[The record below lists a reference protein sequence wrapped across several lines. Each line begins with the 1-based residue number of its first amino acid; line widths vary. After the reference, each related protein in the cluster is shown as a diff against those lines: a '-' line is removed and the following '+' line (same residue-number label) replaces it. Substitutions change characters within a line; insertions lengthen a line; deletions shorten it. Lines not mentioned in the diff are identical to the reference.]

1 MQATAPDIA
10 LLTSP
15 AQDNMVESIA
25 RILFEMVED
34 GVKARQ
40 LERYRDQDQETVK
53 TKPFIP

>member
-1 MQATAPDIA
+1 MQATPPDTNI
-10 LLTSP
+10 LNTTS
-15 AQDNMVESIA
+15 QDNLVECLI
-25 RILFEMVED
+25 RILFEMIEE